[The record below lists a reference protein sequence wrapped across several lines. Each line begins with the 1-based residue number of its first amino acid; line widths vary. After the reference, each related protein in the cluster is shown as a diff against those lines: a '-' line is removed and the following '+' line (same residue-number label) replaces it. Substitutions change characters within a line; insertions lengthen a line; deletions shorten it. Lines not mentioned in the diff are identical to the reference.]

1 MNTLSN
7 NQPNAAQSGDRTR
20 LIRLV
25 QVGRRTLGLDEET
38 YRALLE
44 QQSGKRSA
52 AELTIPELDKV
63 LLAMK
68 GAGFKPKVKR
78 PVKGAVKA
86 GESKRLSPARGAH
99 AKTAEINVIR
109 AVWITMHRH
118 GLLHDGSE
126 TALNHYVERQT
137 MRLNNG
143 IGVAEVAWLTDGL
156 AYQVLESLKNWH
168 KRELVARL
176 VAAEKTVPTNEKS
189 GRVAGYQAV
198 VAAFE
203 EMNDGR

>member
-1 MNTLSN
+1 MNTLAN

-68 GAGFKPKVKR
+68 RAGFKPTVKR

-86 GESKRLSPARGAH
+86 GGHKRLSPARGAH

-118 GLLHDGSE
+118 GLLRDGSE

-137 MRLNNG
+137 VRLNNG

-176 VAAEKTVPTNEKS
+176 VAAKKTVPTNEKS